1 MLLSAT
7 YSYAQTINAEQI
19 KKDNVT
25 IKGNAA
31 HQIYVD
37 TTAFGTTGATG
48 ATGAT
53 GPTGPQGVQGIQGI
67 QGVQGVAGATGSTGA
82 TGATGSAGD
91 TTNFWN
97 TRGNLGT
104 TNTINSLGT
113 KDNNGVS
120 VRTNDTIRW
129 QFRPYGQFWVHQST
143 DSVNYCL
150 DSTSCFNPVFTGNL
164 AVGDSAGNAL
174 RNTVLGDTSGA
185 YSNTIFGNKA
195 GMSLVN
201 GVSNTFI
208 GCGSG
213 YGAIGSWGYAAHNP
227 GTSFGFMYE
236 ITAVGA
242 YTQLINDSNVYE
254 ATVIGTGAGSFNRGH
269 SVVLIGA
276 GAGRHNKQHGTIAIG
291 NHVLT
296 ILDVTGAGA
305 NGNNIGIGGDAGA
318 ALLTGSR
325 NIFIGQQTGQSLQ
338 SGSAN
343 TVLGVLS
350 YINATSG
357 GNNTCL
363 GYVSGNG
370 LVNANQAIRIGDLSG
385 QFLNKSLTGIIGSG
399 ANCANATDDSTQTGF
414 YQQYAAT
421 NEASWNKSNGRFSIN
436 DDSQTAGDVFT
447 CVDANG
453 YGTWTSV
460 ESAVST
466 VANSGVYTPTLFN
479 VTNIAASTA
488 YECQWLKVDSTVTV
502 SGKVDIDVTLGVA
515 SELGMSLPIAS
526 NFAAEQNLGGTGS
539 SAAAASL
546 VSAVRADGTNDRAAF
561 VFTAVSLTNDSYFFE
576 FTYRIK

>member
-1 MLLSAT
+1 MKKTIFLVMLLIASAT
-7 YSYAQTINAEQI
+7 AKGQTVNAEQI

-37 TTAFGTTGATG
+37 TTAFGTAGATGPTGATG

-53 GPTGPQGVQGIQGI
+53 GSQGIQGVQGIQGI
-67 QGVQGVAGATGSTGA
+67 QGIAGVTGATGA

-91 TTNFWN
+91 SLNFWN
-97 TRGNLGT
+97 IRGNTGT
-104 TNTINSLGT
+104 TNTINFLGT

-236 ITAVGA
+236 ITALGA
-242 YTQLINDSNVYE
+242 YTQMINDSNVYE
-254 ATVIGTGAGSFNRGH
+254 ATMLGTGAGSFNRGH

-325 NIFIGQQTGQSLQ
+325 NVFIGQQTGQSLQ

-421 NEASWNKSNGRFSIN
+421 NEVSWNKSNGQFGIN
-436 DDSQTAGDVFT
+436 DDTQGKGKRFV
-447 CVDANG
+447 CEDANG
-453 YGTWTSV
+453 YGHWSTPGINTTAGDGATINAPSGRFRKDITGTTFTLTNSYITANSIIIIAFASDPGATGYDAPV
-460 ESAVST
+460 VVAGAGSAVIS
-466 VANSGVYTPTLFN
+466 FK
-479 VTNIAASTA
+479 TA
-488 YECQWLKVDSTVTV
+488 
-502 SGKVDIDVTLGVA
+502 
-515 SELGMSLPIAS
+515 
-526 NFAAEQNLGGTGS
+526 
-539 SAAAASL
+539 SAAAAP
-546 VSAVRADGTNDRAAF
+546 AVDTDVNF
-561 VFTAVSLTNDSYFFE
+561 IIEN
-576 FTYRIK
+576 